1 MKKGLF
7 RRCLAFS
14 LLGCMLLS
22 QASYASEADTA
33 VAVEAADTVTDAEDA
48 VTVEEADLVSEV
60 GSFDTWEVSSEEPQS
75 DVYNEE
81 YAYVGSLSPR
91 DEEESAELVGADDI
105 EFLNEFDFEEL
116 VGINQEAIK
125 TDKSYSFS
133 CADNSSANA
142 MYYTFTPTV
151 TGSYR
156 FDVKGNKGKFVFLI
170 IKRTDSG
177 AENYTNWYGKY
188 DGNKLKIIAQL
199 EKGTSYYF
207 TLMPSTNRQ
216 DSGTIK
222 FYKTKKEITDGQIY
236 VYLNTYLKVGPTG
249 KGAWAVNSDG
259 TKNFDVWLFDYDEVL
274 SLYWIDLQLSDG
286 KTTENIKWYGKEGED
301 IGDTGLFVYMKQ
313 LTGDWKLDKKAYCT
327 LSLGSMKSGQLQI
340 PYYDPLFK
348 DVRDESHAYYKAIY
362 WAAERGI
369 TKGYTKGA
377 DKGKFGINDT
387 CTRGHAVQFLWKM
400 AGSPEPKAVSGT
412 PFPDVPESHTY
423 YQAVLWAQQNGITKG
438 YTKGADKGKF
448 GINDTCTRGQIMSFI
463 WRFKKQP
470 APQIGD
476 ASPFSD
482 VPTSHVYY
490 KAILWGSQNGVTKGY
505 TTGPK
510 AGQFGVDD
518 NCTRGQIVKF
528 LYNIR

>member
-7 RRCLAFS
+7 RRCIAFF
-14 LLGCMLLS
+14 LLGCMLIS
-22 QASYASEADTA
+22 QSAYAAETDAD
-33 VAVEAADTVTDAEDA
+33 VEVQAADAVTDAEDF
-48 VTVEEADLVSEV
+48 VTVEDADEVSEV
-60 GSFDTWEVSSEEPQS
+60 GSYEAWEVSSEESRGQEY
-75 DVYNEE
+75 DGEE

-91 DEEESAELVGADDI
+91 DDDEGAELVGADDI
-105 EFLNEFDFEEL
+105 EYLNDFDFEEL
-116 VGINQEAIK
+116 VGINQEPIK
-125 TDKSYSFS
+125 TDQTYSFS
-133 CADNSSANA
+133 CVDNSSANA
-142 MYYTFTPTV
+142 MYYTFTPTA
-151 TGSYR
+151 TGTYR
-156 FDVKGNKGKFVFLI
+156 FDIKGKKGKFVFLI

-188 DGNKLKIIAQL
+188 DGNNLKINAQL
-199 EKGTSYYF
+199 EKDTLYYF

-222 FYKTKKEITDGQIY
+222 FYKTKKEIKDGQIY

-274 SLYWIDLQLSDG
+274 SLYWMDLQLSDG

-301 IGDTGLFVYMKQ
+301 IGTTGLFVYMKQ
-313 LTGDWKLDKKAYCT
+313 VTSDWKLDEKAYCT

-362 WAAERGI
+362 WAADKGI
-369 TKGYTKGA
+369 TKGYSDGT
-377 DKGKFGINDT
+377 FGINKA

-400 AGSPEPKAVSGT
+400 AGSPEPNAVSDT
-412 PFPDVPESHTY
+412 PFPDVPTTHPY
-423 YQAVLWAQQNGITKG
+423 YRAVLWAQQNGITKG
-438 YTKGADKGKF
+438 YTKGTNKGKF